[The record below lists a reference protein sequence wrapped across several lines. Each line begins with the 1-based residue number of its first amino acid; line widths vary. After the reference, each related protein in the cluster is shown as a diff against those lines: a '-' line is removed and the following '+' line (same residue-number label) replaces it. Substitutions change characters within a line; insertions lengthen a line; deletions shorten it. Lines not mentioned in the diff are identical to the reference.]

1 MRFLV
6 FLLIAGG
13 LAFCGSTVPL
23 GNKTFFGHIR
33 AIWATD
39 EMGDLKDGVKP
50 GIERVKKGVKAG
62 VEAAKDGSDTEAKTD
77 AGVDAAP
84 VLK

>member
-13 LAFCGSTVPL
+13 LAFCGATVPL
-23 GNKTFFGHIR
+23 GKKTFFGHVR
-33 AIWATD
+33 AIWATK
-39 EMGDLKDGVKP
+39 EVGELADGVKP

-62 VEAAKDGSDTEAKTD
+62 VEAAQDTQGSGVD
-77 AGVDAAP
+77 AGVDA
-84 VLK
+84 VLP